1 MKKIVS
7 RGACLLLT
15 LCLSLSTVGCKK
27 SNESNKIK
35 EGQSISSEEAG
46 MSTNEKDKNETFKPS
61 DYTLKTKKEYVYEY
75 LGLKFKLSDK
85 FKKYMDDKKIA
96 MLDDQSPIDK
106 ELKYAFLTFNKMT
119 EEQKNAVINK
129 KGDGYEKWKNG
140 LKRIGTIGIFEK
152 NTSEEKISKITKCD
166 THTKIGVSSD
176 GKYDCYL
183 STNSG
188 SESNLLDEF
197 KKTEIQIIG
206 KKERPKN
213 GFVLSEKTDLENT
226 EAFNKESVKDLRK
239 LSTKDINGKDFTSK
253 DFDKYDLTMVNVF
266 ATWCTACV
274 KEIPDLVEVQ
284 NEMKS
289 KGVNMVGVVTD
300 TVDDNGENK
309 EAIEKSKLIQKKTK
323 ASYPFLMPDKT
334 NFNGRLNGIQAMPE
348 TFFVDRNG
356 NIVGDTYSG
365 AKSAKEWKQ
374 VIEKELAKIKNK

>member
-7 RGACLLLT
+7 RGAFLLLT

-27 SNESNKIK
+27 SNESNKTK
-35 EGQSISSEEAG
+35 EGQSISS
-46 MSTNEKDKNETFKPS
+46 NEKDKNETFKPS

-75 LGLKFKLSDK
+75 LGLKFKLSNN
-85 FKKYMDDKKIA
+85 FKKYMNDKKIA

-119 EEQKNAVINK
+119 EDQKKAVVNK
-129 KGDGYEKWKNG
+129 KKDGYEKWENE

-188 SESNLLDEF
+188 AESNLLDEL
-197 KKTEIQIIG
+197 KRTEIQIID

-226 EAFNKESVKDLRK
+226 EAF
-239 LSTKDINGKDFTSK
+239 
-253 DFDKYDLTMVNVF
+253 
-266 ATWCTACV
+266 
-274 KEIPDLVEVQ
+274 
-284 NEMKS
+284 
-289 KGVNMVGVVTD
+289 
-300 TVDDNGENK
+300 
-309 EAIEKSKLIQKKTK
+309 KK
-323 ASYPFLMPDKT
+323 
-334 NFNGRLNGIQAMPE
+334 
-348 TFFVDRNG
+348 
-356 NIVGDTYSG
+356 
-365 AKSAKEWKQ
+365 
-374 VIEKELAKIKNK
+374 